1 MAAANVIQN
10 TLLVGAFAGAWL
22 VGYLALDSIRTSIV
36 YPKNVQP
43 EQILKCSTGVG
54 QSATLMGIGRITK
67 IDYNTFKIERD
78 DMPAQYLIKGDMDV
92 CVIAN
97 LIEEPVVPEQ
107 PSRYRNID
115 G

>member
-1 MAAANVIQN
+1 MAAANVIKN
-10 TLLVGAFAGAWL
+10 ILLAGAFAGAWL
-22 VGYLALDSIRTSIV
+22 VGYLALDSIRTSMTHV
-36 YPKNVQP
+36 PVEQP
-43 EQILKCSTGVG
+43 EQIIKCSTGVG
-54 QSATLMGIGRITK
+54 QSATLMGIGHITK

-107 PSRYRNID
+107 PSRYGNID